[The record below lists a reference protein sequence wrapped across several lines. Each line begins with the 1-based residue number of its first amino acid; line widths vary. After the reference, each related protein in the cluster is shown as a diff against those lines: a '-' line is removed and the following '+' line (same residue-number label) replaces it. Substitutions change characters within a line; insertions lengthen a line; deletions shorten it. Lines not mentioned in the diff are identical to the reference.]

1 MAELDYKHVITGAGI
16 TGCTIARR
24 IAEDLGE
31 RVLVIDRREH
41 VGGNCH
47 SHIDPQSGVEV
58 HNYGTHIFHTTE
70 KRAWDFLNRFTE
82 FNSYRHKVVTT
93 YQGRTYHMPVNLQT
107 INSFFG
113 ISLRPHEVEAFIHRK
128 SAEENIVTPRNLEE
142 KAISLIGREL
152 YEAFVKGYTLKQ
164 WECDP
169 RELPA
174 EIITRLP
181 FRHGYE
187 CDYFT
192 DRYQG
197 LPWDGYTRMFE
208 RMLDH
213 ELIDVRLETDFFDIR
228 DHIPQ
233 SCTVYYTGP
242 VDRFFDYRHGE
253 LSWRS
258 LVFEYEVKDVSDYQG
273 TSVMNYADI
282 EVPYTRIHEYCHLH
296 PERQNA
302 SGRTVIAREYST
314 SWTQGDEPYYPVNT
328 ATDRKRLEL
337 YQQEIAKLDNIY
349 FAGRLGQ
356 YRYYDMDKA
365 VLAALDLCDR
375 LHGGGC

>member
-1 MAELDYKHVITGAGI
+1 MTQFNYRHLIVGAGI

-31 RVLVIDRREH
+31 RVLVIDCRDH

-47 SHIDPQSGVEV
+47 SHICPESGVEV
-58 HNYGTHIFHTTE
+58 HSYGTHIFHTTE
-70 KRAWDFLNRFTE
+70 RRVWDFLNRFAE
-82 FNSYRHKVVTT
+82 FNSYRHKVITT
-93 YQGRTYHMPVNLQT
+93 YQGKTYHMPVNLQT

-113 ISLRPHEVEAFIHRK
+113 LSLQPHEVEGFIREQ
-128 SAEENIVTPRNLEE
+128 SAKENISDPQNLEE

-181 FRHGYE
+181 FRHNYE

-192 DRYQG
+192 CRYQG
-197 LPWDGYTRMFE
+197 LPWDGYEKLFE
-208 RMLDH
+208 KMLDH
-213 ELIDVRLETDFFDIR
+213 DLIDLQLGADFFDLKDEINT
-228 DHIPQ
+228 D
-233 SCTVYYTGP
+233 CNVYYSGP
-242 VDRFFDYRHGE
+242 IDKFFGYRYGE
-253 LSWRS
+253 LTWRS
-258 LVFEYEVKDVSDYQG
+258 LRFEYEVKNVADYQG

-282 EVPYTRIHEYCHLH
+282 EVPYTRVHEYQHLH
-296 PERQNA
+296 PERKNKTGKTA
-302 SGRTVIAREYST
+302 ISREYSMK
-314 SWTQGDEPYYPVNT
+314 WKQGDEPYYPVNT
-328 ATDRKRLEL
+328 NEDRKRLGL
-337 YQQEIAKLDNIY
+337 YQKEAEKLDKVY
-349 FAGRLGQ
+349 FTGRLGQ

-365 VLAALDLCDR
+365 VLAALELCDKGFR
-375 LHGGGC
+375 R

>member
-1 MAELDYKHVITGAGI
+1 MAEFDYKHVIAGAGI

-41 VGGNCH
+41 IGGNCH

-58 HNYGTHIFHTTE
+58 HSYGTHIFHTTE
-70 KRAWDFLNRFTE
+70 KRVWDFLNRFTE

-113 ISLRPHEVEAFIHRK
+113 LSLRPHEVEDFIRRK
-128 SAEENIVTPRNLEE
+128 SAEENIITPRNLEE

-208 RMLDH
+208 RILDH

-228 DHIPQ
+228 ADMSHE
-233 SCTVYYTGP
+233 CVVYYTGP

-258 LVFEYEVKDVSDYQG
+258 LIFEYEVKEVADYQG

-282 EVPYTRIHEYCHLH
+282 EVPYTRIHEYRHLH
-296 PERQNA
+296 PERENT
-302 SGRTVIAREYST
+302 SGRTLIAREYSMK
-314 SWTQGDEPYYPVNT
+314 WNQGDEPYYPVNT

-337 YQQEIAKLDNIY
+337 YRQEMEKLDNVH
-349 FAGRLGQ
+349 FAGRLGR
-356 YRYYDMDKA
+356 YKYYDMDKA
-365 VLAALDLCDR
+365 VLAALDLVDG
-375 LHGGGC
+375 LYG

>member
-1 MAELDYKHVITGAGI
+1 MAQFDYRHVVVGAGI

-24 IAEDLGE
+24 IVEDFGE
-31 RVLVIDRREH
+31 RVLVIDRRDH
-41 VGGNCH
+41 IGGNCH
-47 SHIDPQSGVEV
+47 SSVDPQTGIEV
-58 HNYGTHIFHTTE
+58 HNYGTHIFHTAE
-70 KRAWDFLNRFTE
+70 KRVWNFLSRFTE

-113 ISLRPHEVEAFIHRK
+113 INLRPHEVEGFIREQ
-128 SAEENIVTPRNLEE
+128 SAKERISDPRNLEE

-152 YEAFVKGYTLKQ
+152 YESFVKGYTVKQ

-169 RELPA
+169 RDLPA

-197 LPWDGYTRMFE
+197 LPWDGYARLFE
-208 RMLDH
+208 NMLEH
-213 ELIDVRLETDFFDIR
+213 ELIDVRLETDFFAVRAD
-228 DHIPQ
+228 IPQ
-233 SCTVYYTGP
+233 QTAIYYTGP
-242 VDRFFDYRHGE
+242 VDRYFDYSYGE

-258 LVFEYEVKDVSDYQG
+258 LRFEYEVEAVADYQG
-273 TSVMNYADI
+273 TAVMNFADI
-282 EVPYTRIHEYCHLH
+282 EVPYTRIHEFRHLY
-296 PERQNA
+296 PERESD
-302 SGRTVIAREYST
+302 SGKTVIAREFSMK
-314 SWTQGDEPYYPVNT
+314 WKQGDEPYYPVNT
-328 ATDRKRLEL
+328 DEDRKRLKL
-337 YQQEIAKLDNIY
+337 YRQEAERLENIH
-349 FAGRLGQ
+349 FAGRLGR

-365 VLAALDLCDR
+365 VLAALELCDE
-375 LHGGGC
+375 LLQFKQ

>member
-1 MAELDYKHVITGAGI
+1 MAEFDYKHVIAGAGI

-41 VGGNCH
+41 IGGNCH
-47 SHIDPQSGVEV
+47 SHIDLQSGVEV
-58 HNYGTHIFHTTE
+58 HSYGTHIFHTTE
-70 KRAWDFLNRFTE
+70 KRVWDFLNRFTE

-113 ISLRPHEVEAFIHRK
+113 LSLRPHEVEDFIRRK
-128 SAEENIVTPRNLEE
+128 SAEENIITPRNLEE

-208 RMLDH
+208 MMLDH
-213 ELIDVRLETDFFDIR
+213 ELIDVQLETDFFDIR
-228 DHIPQ
+228 ADMSHE
-233 SCTVYYTGP
+233 CVVYYTGP
-242 VDRFFDYRHGE
+242 VDRFFEYRHGE

-258 LVFEYEVKDVSDYQG
+258 LIFEYEVKEVADYQG
-273 TSVMNYADI
+273 TSVMNYADV
-282 EVPYTRIHEYCHLH
+282 EVPYTRIHEYRHLH
-296 PERQNA
+296 PERENT
-302 SGRTVIAREYST
+302 SGRTLIAREYSMK
-314 SWTQGDEPYYPVNT
+314 WNQGDEPYYPVNT

-337 YQQEIAKLDNIY
+337 YRQEMEKLDNVH
-349 FAGRLGQ
+349 FAGRLGR
-356 YRYYDMDKA
+356 YKYYDMDKA
-365 VLAALDLCDR
+365 VLAALDLVDE
-375 LHGGGC
+375 LYGG